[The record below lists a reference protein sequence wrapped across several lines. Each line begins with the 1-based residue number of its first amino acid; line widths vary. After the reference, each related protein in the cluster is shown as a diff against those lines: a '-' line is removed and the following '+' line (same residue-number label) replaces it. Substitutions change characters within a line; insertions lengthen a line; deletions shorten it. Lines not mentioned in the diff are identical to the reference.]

1 MIFFIEGLS
10 KSGKS
15 TLCKLYCRKYNA
27 IYFKGAGQVVAG
39 IDDKWDAYNF
49 YMHNI
54 IERLDQLNNY
64 KIPILWDRGL
74 SEAIYG
80 NEKWARLSK
89 VHANKSVFLIDVPF
103 RILKKRNSLEGHEMS
118 SNYKKYKTIIS
129 KFEHTIIKPSRIS
142 KYYITEKILITV
154 NKEIQC
160 RLKNI

>member
-10 KSGKS
+10 KTGKS
-15 TLCKLYCRKYNA
+15 TLAKLYCDKYDA
-27 IYFKGAGQVVAG
+27 IYFKGSGQVAMGVANRW
-39 IDDKWDAYNF
+39 DDYNF

-89 VHANKSVFLIDVPF
+89 VHAKKSVFLIDVPF
-103 RILKKRNSLEGHEMS
+103 RILKKQYNPIR
-118 SNYKKYKTIIS
+118 KDC
-129 KFEHTIIKPSRIS
+129 FE
-142 KYYITEKILITV
+142 
-154 NKEIQC
+154 
-160 RLKNI
+160 